1 MCFRSDKDDA
11 GGQLD
16 PTEIAARATIQ
27 PSGDAAELG
36 QEGMA
41 TLDGAAD
48 AAHPRL
54 AGVTASGRLHPEA
67 GRVGAG
73 VGGAVAIGAVGTGT
87 RQIPR
92 VRAVRGPFGGRRPHD
107 HRLQNNLRLHPV
119 VGPRLGH
126 HGAQRQAT
134 LLGR

>member
-36 QEGMA
+36 EESMA
-41 TLDGAAD
+41 ALDGTTDAAD
-48 AAHPRL
+48 PRL
-54 AGVTASGRLHPEA
+54 PGVTASGRLHPEA

-107 HRLQNNLRLHPV
+107 HRLQNNLRLHAV

-126 HGAQRQAT
+126 HGAQRQAAF
-134 LLGR
+134 LGR